1 MLVGPTGSD
10 RAQFLF
16 RLDQYVGRAKHALK
30 VRAVSAVRPGHAS
43 GSTDLA

>member
-30 VRAVSAVRPGHAS
+30 VLWSRPPAPPV
-43 GSTDLA
+43 